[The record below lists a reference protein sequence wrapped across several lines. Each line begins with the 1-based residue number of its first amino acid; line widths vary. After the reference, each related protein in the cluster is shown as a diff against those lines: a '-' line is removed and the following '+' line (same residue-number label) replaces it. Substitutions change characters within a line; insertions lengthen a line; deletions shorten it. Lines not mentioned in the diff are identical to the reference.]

1 MSFKCKRRDVQTMTE
16 RELEQARVNHLDKNV
31 GFDYTI
37 RIQTT
42 PEFTEV
48 VSSMGGDVRTHRIYG
63 SCEEDF
69 NITCK

>member
-1 MSFKCKRRDVQTMTE
+1 MTAK
-16 RELEQARVNHLDKNV
+16 ELERARVNYLDENV

-63 SCEEDF
+63 SCDEDF
-69 NITCK
+69 IITCK

>member
-1 MSFKCKRRDVQTMTE
+1 MTAK
-16 RELEQARVNHLDKNV
+16 ELELARVNYLDENV

-42 PEFTEV
+42 PDFTEV

-63 SCEEDF
+63 SCEADF
-69 NITCK
+69 TIACK